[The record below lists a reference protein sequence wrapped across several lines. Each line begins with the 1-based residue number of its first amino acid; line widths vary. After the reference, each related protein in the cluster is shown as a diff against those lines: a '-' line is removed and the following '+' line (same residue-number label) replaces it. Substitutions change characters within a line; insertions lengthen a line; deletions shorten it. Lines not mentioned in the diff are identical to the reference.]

1 MNTAAGVAVFL
12 AGIIIVRAVWSRANP
27 GARLAAIGG
36 VALALW
42 LFVGIAAPHQ
52 AGTLA
57 AWLAQGVATDAL
69 GAAHLISAI

>member
-1 MNTAAGVAVFL
+1 MNTAAGVMVFI
-12 AGIIIVRAVWSRANP
+12 AGIVIVRAVWSRGNP

-42 LFVGIAAPHQ
+42 LFVGIAAPHDAQ
-52 AGTLA
+52 VLAG
-57 AWLAQGVATDAL
+57 WLVQGVATDAL